1 MVFSYLMTI
10 CLFGYVSCHILLCL
24 RPIALACALPR
35 ARMREQAGRKIAN
48 EKYVVF

>member
-1 MVFSYLMTI
+1 MLFSHVMTKF
-10 CLFGYVSCHILLCL
+10 LGGYVSFHILLGL
-24 RPIALACALPR
+24 RPIALVCALPR